1 MERNNFNLIKDIKDL
16 TQICIV
22 EVKVFFQDFMGSEI
36 MVLGCN
42 LMDTEPQLDNL
53 KRFVDDLEDKGDCNI
68 LKVKYKTRDFTKDD
82 CPKKYGATIH

>member
-82 CPKKYGATIH
+82 CTK